1 MEDDMLRHLVI
12 AGRGQGEAGRGQIPH
27 EDKSA
32 AQGAAGRDHGSEGV
46 LETQTFCLLL
56 IYFLSSNKKTK

>member
-1 MEDDMLRHLVI
+1 MSKLNDVTDVTLMEDVMLRHFVI

-46 LETQTFCLLL
+46 LETQFV
-56 IYFLSSNKKTK
+56 YY

>member
-1 MEDDMLRHLVI
+1 MKDVRHLVI

-46 LETQTFCLLL
+46 LETQ
-56 IYFLSSNKKTK
+56 FLFIIDIFSE

>member
-1 MEDDMLRHLVI
+1 MLCVMLGHLVI

-46 LETQTFCLLL
+46 LETQFV
-56 IYFLSSNKKTK
+56 YY